1 MELSYAHGASTTPLV
16 GETIGAN
23 LERTGG
29 RVPDAEV
36 LVSRHQGLRY
46 TYAAFDEAVNVVAR
60 GLLDLGLEAGDR
72 IGIWSPNNAEWALV
86 QYATAKVGVILVNI
100 NPAYP
105 TSELEYALN
114 QSGCR
119 TLVAAPSFKTSDYK
133 AMVDEVKPQLAALE
147 RTIYIGSPEWDAL
160 LSAGETVPID
170 RLRDR
175 MARLEVDDAI
185 NIPYTSGT
193 PGLPKGAT
201 LSHHNILNNGYFIGE
216 YCRYTQR
223 YPVCVPLP
231 I

>member
-23 LERTGG
+23 LERTVG

-46 TYAAFDEAVNVVAR
+46 TYAAFDEVVNVVAR

-72 IGIWSPNNAEWALV
+72 VGIWSPNNAEWALV

-100 NPAYP
+100 NPAYR

-119 TLVAAPSFKTSDYK
+119 MLVAAPSFKTSDYK
-133 AMVDEVKPQLAALE
+133 AMVDEVRPAVRGLE
-147 RTIYIGSPEWDAL
+147 RVIFLESPEWDAL
-160 LSAGETVPID
+160 LDAGGAVPID
-170 RLRDR
+170 RLRER
-175 MARLEVDDAI
+175 E
-185 NIPYTSGT
+185 
-193 PGLPKGAT
+193 AT
-201 LSHHNILNNGYFIGE
+201 LE
-216 YCRYTQR
+216 
-223 YPVCVPLP
+223 
-231 I
+231 